1 MQRFAFM
8 IHPLKVKDIARKFP
22 LANIMPESVLEG
34 LFRRVPPLTVSKI
47 TGIRSATGAEAEG
60 WFVACPMTARQMVE
74 LPEKVVL
81 DKIIQTGRK
90 AEELGAPLLG
100 LGAFTAV
107 VGDAGITV
115 ARALGIPV
123 TTGNSYTVATA
134 LEGIEYAANLLGQ
147 DLQKSRIAV
156 LGATGSIGKACAR
169 ILASQG
175 RDVELVGRDRVRLEE
190 LAAELRSAY
199 GVPAAVST
207 DLSESLPRADVVVAV
222 TSAIDAVVRPEDLK
236 RGAIVCDVSRP
247 RNVSVAVAEARDDV
261 FVFEGGVIEVPGQVD
276 FGFNFGFP
284 PGTAYACMSET
295 MILALENRYE
305 SFSLGRDLDVD
316 KIREIQGLAAK
327 HGFRLAGLRSFER
340 AVTDE
345 HIHRV
350 RVASG
355 RVKTPIFVSSS

>member
-1 MQRFAFM
+1 GCRIRFQRPYARSRHVPRSLAAPRICAAHRAAYLLIPACIRQSRVVPLGGQSMQRFAFM

-147 DLQKSRIAV
+147 DLQ
-156 LGATGSIGKACAR
+156 
-169 ILASQG
+169 
-175 RDVELVGRDRVRLEE
+175 
-190 LAAELRSAY
+190 
-199 GVPAAVST
+199 
-207 DLSESLPRADVVVAV
+207 
-222 TSAIDAVVRPEDLK
+222 
-236 RGAIVCDVSRP
+236 
-247 RNVSVAVAEARDDV
+247 
-261 FVFEGGVIEVPGQVD
+261 
-276 FGFNFGFP
+276 
-284 PGTAYACMSET
+284 
-295 MILALENRYE
+295 
-305 SFSLGRDLDVD
+305 
-316 KIREIQGLAAK
+316 
-327 HGFRLAGLRSFER
+327 
-340 AVTDE
+340 
-345 HIHRV
+345 
-350 RVASG
+350 
-355 RVKTPIFVSSS
+355 